1 MARTKKTTITEETDG
16 QPEAAPVET
25 STELSITERLAL
37 IIDPEADD
45 YFSRVYR
52 ETNSQRGGAVNR
64 EFLERVDGVLVDE
77 EYIAEN
83 YGGGRFFV
91 RYTYHEKG
99 VLKNTST
106 TFSIAGEYRPKSLR
120 GNITLP
126 PEKKSPLA
134 SFLEGLTA
142 EKVVAFTGALEAF
155 KKFIAPPPPPP
166 PPVDVTGLITALLEH
181 QKPQPMSE
189 AIVLEAIKGS
199 NRPAPPV
206 ASPLEL
212 VEQAEKIKALVK
224 KGVPETNET
233 DEEEEED
240 GGTVTNLIEK
250 GLKLLPMFLNMNGG
264 NFEKTGA
271 AFRDNEDLKKLIVD
285 DPNLADN
292 FIAAARAKYGD
303 EKAQALAR
311 GFGLDIQYVEPPE
324 EPHQL
329 ENQHIAQPAQG
340 V

>member
-1 MARTKKTTITEETDG
+1 MARTKITKITQELEE
-16 QPEAAPVET
+16 QPEATPVET

-52 ETNSQRGGAVNR
+52 ETNNQRGGAVNR

-120 GNITLP
+120 GSITLP

-155 KKFIAPPPPPP
+155 KKFIAPPPPP
-166 PPVDVTGLITALLEH
+166 VDVTGLIKALLEH

-189 AIVLEAIKGS
+189 AIVLKAIEGS

-212 VEQAEKIKALVK
+212 VEQAEKIKALVR
-224 KGVPETNET
+224 KGAPETNET
-233 DEEEEED
+233 DEEEEEN
-240 GGTVTNLIEK
+240 GGTMMNLIKTALE
-250 GLKLLPMFLNMNGG
+250 LLPGYLAKNNN
-264 NFEKTGA
+264 NFEATGA
-271 AFRDNEDLKKLIVD
+271 QFKDNLLIKTLLAKDPDLAGEFVD
-285 DPNLADN
+285 
-292 FIAAARAKYGD
+292 AARAEYGD
-303 EKAQALAR
+303 QKAQELAK
-311 GFGLDIQYVEPPE
+311 GFGLNVQYIDPPE
-324 EPHQL
+324 EPKQL
-329 ENQHIAQPAQG
+329 EAEQTTAQPAQG

>member
-1 MARTKKTTITEETDG
+1 MARTKITKITRETDE
-16 QPEAAPVET
+16 QPEEATVET

-52 ETNSQRGGAVNR
+52 ETNSARGGAVNR

-91 RYTYHEKG
+91 RYTYHENG

-120 GNITLP
+120 GQVTQAP
-126 PEKKSPLA
+126 AQKSPLA

-155 KKFIAPPPPPP
+155 KKFIAPPPPA
-166 PPVDVTGLITALLEH
+166 VDVTGLITALLEH

-199 NRPAPPV
+199 NRAAPPV

-212 VEQAEKIKALVK
+212 VEQAEKIKALVN
-224 KGVPETNET
+224 KGVPETTET
-233 DEEEEED
+233 DEEEEN
-240 GGTVTNLIEK
+240 GGTVMNIIKTALELLPGYLAKNNNNFEATGAQFKDNILIK
-250 GLKLLPMFLNMNGG
+250 GLLAK
-264 NFEKTGA
+264 
-271 AFRDNEDLKKLIVD
+271 
-285 DPNLADN
+285 DPNLAGEFVD
-292 FIAAARAKYGD
+292 AARAEYGD
-303 EKAQALAR
+303 QKAKELAK
-311 GFGLDIQYVEPPE
+311 GFGLDVQYIDPTE
-324 EPHQL
+324 EPQQI
-329 ENQHIAQPAQG
+329 ENQQTAQPAQG

>member
-52 ETNSQRGGAVNR
+52 ETNSARGGAVNR

-91 RYTYHEKG
+91 RYTYHENG

-120 GNITLP
+120 GQVTQAP
-126 PEKKSPLA
+126 AQKSPLV
-134 SFLEGLTA
+134 SFLDGLTVD
-142 EKVVAFTGALEAF
+142 KVAAFTGAMEAL
-155 KKFIAPPPPPP
+155 KKFVAPPPPPI
-166 PPVDVTGLITALLEH
+166 DVTGLITALLEH

-212 VEQAEKIKALVK
+212 VEQAEKIKALVR
-224 KGVPETNET
+224 KGAPETNET
-233 DEEEEED
+233 DEEEEEN
-240 GGTVTNLIEK
+240 GGTMMNLIKTALE
-250 GLKLLPMFLNMNGG
+250 LLPGYLAKNNN
-264 NFEKTGA
+264 NFEATGA
-271 AFRDNEDLKKLIVD
+271 QFKDNLLIKTLLAKDPDLAGEFVD
-285 DPNLADN
+285 
-292 FIAAARAKYGD
+292 AARAEYGD
-303 EKAQALAR
+303 QKAQELAK
-311 GFGLDIQYVEPPE
+311 GFGLNVQYVDPEPE
-324 EPHQL
+324 EPQQL
-329 ENQHIAQPAQG
+329 TQQTAAPAAAQ
-340 V
+340 

>member
-1 MARTKKTTITEETDG
+1 MARTKITKITQELEE
-16 QPEAAPVET
+16 QPEATPVET

-99 VLKNTST
+99 ILKNTST

-120 GNITLP
+120 GQVTQAP
-126 PEKKSPLA
+126 PQKSPLA

-142 EKVVAFTGALEAF
+142 DKVVAFTGALEAF
-155 KKFIAPPPPPP
+155 KKFIAPPPPP
-166 PPVDVTGLITALLEH
+166 VDVTGLIKALLEH

-189 AIVLEAIKGS
+189 AIVLKAIEGS

-212 VEQAEKIKALVK
+212 VEQAEKIKALVQ
-224 KGVPETNET
+224 KGVTETNET
-233 DEEEEED
+233 EDEEEEN
-240 GGTVTNLIEK
+240 GGTMSSLIEK

-285 DPNLADN
+285 DPQLADN
-292 FIAAARAKYGD
+292 FVAAARAKYGD

-311 GFGLDIQYVEPPE
+311 GFGLDIRYVDPEPE
-324 EPHQL
+324 EQQQL
-329 ENQHIAQPAQG
+329 TQQTAAPEAAQG
-340 V
+340 A

>member
-1 MARTKKTTITEETDG
+1 MARTKITKITQELEE
-16 QPEAAPVET
+16 QPEATPVET

-120 GNITLP
+120 GQVTQAP
-126 PEKKSPLA
+126 PQKSPLA

-142 EKVVAFTGALEAF
+142 DKVVAFTGALEAF
-155 KKFIAPPPPPP
+155 KKFIAPPP

-212 VEQAEKIKALVK
+212 VEQAEKIKALVR
-224 KGVPETNET
+224 KGAPETNET
-233 DEEEEED
+233 EDEEEES
-240 GGTVTNLIEK
+240 GGTVMNLIKTALE
-250 GLKLLPMFLNMNGG
+250 LLPGYLAKNNN
-264 NFEKTGA
+264 NFEATGA
-271 AFRDNEDLKKLIVD
+271 QFKDNLLIKTLLAKDPDLAGEFVD
-285 DPNLADN
+285 
-292 FIAAARAKYGD
+292 AARAEYGD
-303 EKAQALAR
+303 QKAQELAK
-311 GFGLDIQYVEPPE
+311 GFGLNVQYIDPPE
-324 EPHQL
+324 EPKQL
-329 ENQHIAQPAQG
+329 EAEQTTAQPAQG

>member
-37 IIDPEADD
+37 IIDSEADD

-52 ETNSQRGGAVNR
+52 ETNSARGGAVNR

-91 RYTYHEKG
+91 RYTYHENG

-106 TFSIAGEYRPKSLR
+106 PFSIAGEYRPKSLR
-120 GNITLP
+120 GQVTQAP
-126 PEKKSPLA
+126 SQKSPLA

-155 KKFIAPPPPPP
+155 KKFIAPPPPP
-166 PPVDVTGLITALLEH
+166 VDVTGLITALLEH
-181 QKPQPMSE
+181 QKPQPLSE
-189 AIVLEAIKGS
+189 AIVLEAVKGS
-199 NRPAPPV
+199 NRPATPV

-212 VEQAEKIKALVK
+212 VEQAEKIKALVQ
-224 KGVPETNET
+224 KGVPETIET
-233 DEEEEED
+233 DEEEEN
-240 GGTVTNLIEK
+240 GGTVMNLIKTALELLPGYLAKNNNNFEATGAQFKDNILIK
-250 GLKLLPMFLNMNGG
+250 GLLAK
-264 NFEKTGA
+264 
-271 AFRDNEDLKKLIVD
+271 
-285 DPNLADN
+285 DPNLAGEFVD
-292 FIAAARAKYGD
+292 AARAEYGD
-303 EKAQALAR
+303 QKAQELAK
-311 GFGLDIQYVEPPE
+311 GFGLDVQYVDPQEDP
-324 EPHQL
+324 QKF
-329 ENQHIAQPAQG
+329 ENQQTAQPAQG

>member
-1 MARTKKTTITEETDG
+1 MARTKKTTIMEETDG
-16 QPEAAPVET
+16 QTEAAPVET

-64 EFLERVDGVLVDE
+64 EFLERVESVLVDE

-91 RYTYHEKG
+91 RYTYHENG

-126 PEKKSPLA
+126 PEKKSTLA
-134 SFLEGLTA
+134 SFLDGLTT
-142 EKVVAFTGALEAF
+142 EKVVAFTGAMEAF
-155 KKFIAPPPPPP
+155 KKFIAPPP

-181 QKPQPMSE
+181 QKPQPISE
-189 AIVLEAIKGS
+189 TLLLEAVKGS

-212 VEQAEKIKALVK
+212 VEQAEKIKALVN
-224 KGVPETNET
+224 KGAPENEP
-233 DEEEEED
+233 EEEEN
-240 GGTVTNLIEK
+240 GGTVMNLIKTALEILPGYLAKNNNNFEATGAQFKDNILIK
-250 GLKLLPMFLNMNGG
+250 GLLA
-264 NFEKTGA
+264 E
-271 AFRDNEDLKKLIVD
+271 
-285 DPNLADN
+285 DPNLAGEFVD
-292 FIAAARAKYGD
+292 AARAEYGD
-303 EKAQALAR
+303 QKAKELAR
-311 GFGLDIQYVEPPE
+311 GFGLDVQYVEPQE
-324 EPHQL
+324 EHQQL
-329 ENQHIAQPAQG
+329 EAEQTTA
-340 V
+340 

>member
-1 MARTKKTTITEETDG
+1 MARTKITKITEETDG

-120 GNITLP
+120 GQVTQAP
-126 PEKKSPLA
+126 AQKSPLT

-166 PPVDVTGLITALLEH
+166 PAVDVTGLIKALLEH
-181 QKPQPMSE
+181 QKPQPLSE
-189 AIVLEAIKGS
+189 AIVLEAVKGS

-212 VEQAEKIKALVK
+212 VEQAEKIKALVQ
-224 KGVPETNET
+224 KGVPETTET
-233 DEEEEED
+233 DDDEEN
-240 GGTVTNLIEK
+240 GGTVMNLIKTALELLPGYLAKNNNNFEATGAQFKDNILIK
-250 GLKLLPMFLNMNGG
+250 GLLAK
-264 NFEKTGA
+264 
-271 AFRDNEDLKKLIVD
+271 
-285 DPNLADN
+285 DPNLAGEFVD
-292 FIAAARAKYGD
+292 AARAEYGD
-303 EKAQALAR
+303 LKAQELAR
-311 GFGLDIQYVEPPE
+311 GFGLDVQYVEPPE
-324 EPHQL
+324 EPQQL
-329 ENQHIAQPAQG
+329 ENQQTAQPAQG

>member
-16 QPEAAPVET
+16 QPDADPVET

-37 IIDPEADD
+37 IIDPETDD

-91 RYTYHEKG
+91 RYTYHENG

-155 KKFIAPPPPPP
+155 KKFIAPPPPP
-166 PPVDVTGLITALLEH
+166 VDVTGLITALLEH

-224 KGVPETNET
+224 KGAPENEP
-233 DEEEEED
+233 EEEEEEN
-240 GGTVTNLIEK
+240 GGTVMNLIKTALELLPGYLAKNNNNFEATGAQFKDNTLIK
-250 GLKLLPMFLNMNGG
+250 GLLAK
-264 NFEKTGA
+264 
-271 AFRDNEDLKKLIVD
+271 
-285 DPNLADN
+285 DPNLAGEFVD
-292 FIAAARAKYGD
+292 AARAEYGD
-303 EKAQALAR
+303 QKAQELAR
-311 GFGLDIQYVEPPE
+311 GFGLDVQYIEPQEDPQ
-324 EPHQL
+324 QL
-329 ENQHIAQPAQG
+329 ENQQTAQPAQG

>member
-1 MARTKKTTITEETDG
+1 MARTKITKITQELEE
-16 QPEAAPVET
+16 QPEATPVET

-52 ETNSQRGGAVNR
+52 ETNNQRGGAVNR

-120 GNITLP
+120 GSITLP

-155 KKFIAPPPPPP
+155 KKIIAPPPPPI
-166 PPVDVTGLITALLEH
+166 DVTGLIKALLEH

-189 AIVLEAIKGS
+189 AIVLKAIEGS

-212 VEQAEKIKALVK
+212 VEQAEKIKALVR
-224 KGVPETNET
+224 KGAPETNDTE
-233 DEEEEED
+233 DEEEEN
-240 GGTVTNLIEK
+240 GGTVMNLIKTALE
-250 GLKLLPMFLNMNGG
+250 LLPGYLAKNNN
-264 NFEKTGA
+264 NFEATGA
-271 AFRDNEDLKKLIVD
+271 QFKDNLIIKTLLAK
-285 DPNLADN
+285 DPNLAGEFVD
-292 FIAAARAKYGD
+292 AARAEYGD
-303 EKAQALAR
+303 QKAQELAK
-311 GFGLDIQYVEPPE
+311 GFGLDVQYIDPPE
-324 EPHQL
+324 EPKQL
-329 ENQHIAQPAQG
+329 ENQQTAQPAQG

>member
-16 QPEAAPVET
+16 QTEAAPVET

-64 EFLERVDGVLVDE
+64 EFLERVESVLVDE

-91 RYTYHEKG
+91 RYTYHENG

-134 SFLEGLTA
+134 SFLDWLTT
-142 EKVVAFTGALEAF
+142 EKVVAFTGAMETF
-155 KKFIAPPPPPP
+155 KKFIAPPP

-181 QKPQPMSE
+181 QKPQPISE
-189 AIVLEAIKGS
+189 TLLLEAVKGS

-212 VEQAEKIKALVK
+212 VEQAEKIKALVN
-224 KGVPETNET
+224 KGAPENEP
-233 DEEEEED
+233 EEEEN
-240 GGTVTNLIEK
+240 GGTVMNLIKTALEILPGYLAKNNNNFEATGAQFKDNILIK
-250 GLKLLPMFLNMNGG
+250 GLLAK
-264 NFEKTGA
+264 
-271 AFRDNEDLKKLIVD
+271 
-285 DPNLADN
+285 DPNLAGEFVD
-292 FIAAARAKYGD
+292 AARAEYGD
-303 EKAQALAR
+303 QKAKELAR
-311 GFGLDIQYVEPPE
+311 GFGLDVQYVEPQE
-324 EPHQL
+324 EHQQL
-329 ENQHIAQPAQG
+329 EAEQTTA
-340 V
+340 

>member
-16 QPEAAPVET
+16 QPEAATVET

-91 RYTYHEKG
+91 RYTYHENG
-99 VLKNTST
+99 ILKNTST

-120 GNITLP
+120 GQVTQAP
-126 PEKKSPLA
+126 AQKSPLA

-155 KKFIAPPPPPP
+155 KKFIAPPPPP
-166 PPVDVTGLITALLEH
+166 VDVTGLITALLEH
-181 QKPQPMSE
+181 QKPQPMSD
-189 AIVLEAIKGS
+189 AIVLEALKGTS
-199 NRPAPPV
+199 RPAPPV

-212 VEQAEKIKALVK
+212 VEQAEKIKALVQ
-224 KGVPETNET
+224 KGVPETTDT
-233 DEEEEED
+233 DEEEEN
-240 GGTVTNLIEK
+240 GGTVMNLIKTALELLPGYLAKNNNNFEATGAQFKDNILIK
-250 GLKLLPMFLNMNGG
+250 GLLAK
-264 NFEKTGA
+264 
-271 AFRDNEDLKKLIVD
+271 
-285 DPNLADN
+285 DPNLAGEFVD
-292 FIAAARAKYGD
+292 AARAEYGD
-303 EKAQALAR
+303 QKAQELAR
-311 GFGLDIQYVEPPE
+311 GFGLDVQYVEPQE
-324 EPHQL
+324 EPQKL
-329 ENQHIAQPAQG
+329 ENQQTAQPAQG

>member
-1 MARTKKTTITEETDG
+1 MARTKKTTITEVTDG

-25 STELSITERLAL
+25 SMELSITERLAL
-37 IIDPEADD
+37 IIDPESDD

-52 ETNSQRGGAVNR
+52 ETNSARGGAVNR

-91 RYTYHEKG
+91 RYTYHENG

-106 TFSIAGEYRPKSLR
+106 TFSIAGEYRPKSIR
-120 GNITLP
+120 GQVTQAP
-126 PEKKSPLA
+126 AQKSPLA

-166 PPVDVTGLITALLEH
+166 PAVDVTGLIKALLEH

-212 VEQAEKIKALVK
+212 VEQAEKIKALVN
-224 KGVPETNET
+224 KGVPETTET
-233 DEEEEED
+233 DDDEEN
-240 GGTVTNLIEK
+240 GGTVMNLIKTALELLPGYLAKNNNNFEATGAQFKDNILIK
-250 GLKLLPMFLNMNGG
+250 GLLAK
-264 NFEKTGA
+264 
-271 AFRDNEDLKKLIVD
+271 
-285 DPNLADN
+285 DPNLAGEFVD
-292 FIAAARAKYGD
+292 AARAEYGD
-303 EKAQALAR
+303 QKAQELAR
-311 GFGLDIQYVEPPE
+311 GFGIDVQYVEPQE
-324 EPHQL
+324 EPQQL
-329 ENQHIAQPAQG
+329 ENQKTAQPAQG

>member
-16 QPEAAPVET
+16 QTEAAPVET

-64 EFLERVDGVLVDE
+64 EFLERVESVLVDE

-91 RYTYHEKG
+91 RYTYHENG

-134 SFLEGLTA
+134 SFLDGLTT
-142 EKVVAFTGALEAF
+142 EKVVAFTGAMEAF
-155 KKFIAPPPPPP
+155 KKFIAPPP

-181 QKPQPMSE
+181 QKPQPISE
-189 AIVLEAIKGS
+189 TLLLEAVKGS

-212 VEQAEKIKALVK
+212 VEQAEKIKALVN
-224 KGVPETNET
+224 KGAPENEP
-233 DEEEEED
+233 EEEEN
-240 GGTVTNLIEK
+240 GGTVMNLIKTALEILPGYLAKNNNNFEATGAQFKDNILIK
-250 GLKLLPMFLNMNGG
+250 GLLAK
-264 NFEKTGA
+264 
-271 AFRDNEDLKKLIVD
+271 
-285 DPNLADN
+285 DPNLAGEFVD
-292 FIAAARAKYGD
+292 AARAEYGD
-303 EKAQALAR
+303 QKAKELAR
-311 GFGLDIQYVEPPE
+311 GFGLDVQYVEPQE
-324 EPHQL
+324 EHQQL
-329 ENQHIAQPAQG
+329 EAEQTTA
-340 V
+340 

>member
-1 MARTKKTTITEETDG
+1 MARTKKTTTTTTEETDA

-52 ETNSQRGGAVNR
+52 EMNSQRGGAVNR

-91 RYTYHEKG
+91 RYTYHENG

-120 GNITLP
+120 GQVTQAP
-126 PEKKSPLA
+126 AQKSPLA

-142 EKVVAFTGALEAF
+142 DKVVAFTGALEAF
-155 KKFIAPPPPPP
+155 KKFIAPPPPP
-166 PPVDVTGLITALLEH
+166 VDVAGLITALLEH
-181 QKPQPMSE
+181 QKPQPMSD

-224 KGVPETNET
+224 KGSPENEP
-233 DEEEEED
+233 EEEEEN
-240 GGTVTNLIEK
+240 GGTIMDLVKTALE
-250 GLKLLPMFLNMNGG
+250 LLPGYLMKNNN
-264 NFEKTGA
+264 NFEATGA
-271 AFRDNEDLKKLIVD
+271 QFRNNTFIQSMLAKHPQLAEDFVD
-285 DPNLADN
+285 
-292 FIAAARAKYGD
+292 AARAEYGD
-303 EKAQALAR
+303 EKAKELAR
-311 GFGLDIQYVEPPE
+311 GFGLNVEYVEHE
-324 EPHQL
+324 EPQQL
-329 ENQHIAQPAQG
+329 ENQQTAQPAQG

>member
-1 MARTKKTTITEETDG
+1 MARTKITKITQELDEQQEATT
-16 QPEAAPVET
+16 VET

-120 GNITLP
+120 GQVTQAP
-126 PEKKSPLA
+126 PQKSRLA
-134 SFLEGLTA
+134 SFLDGLTA
-142 EKVVAFTGALEAF
+142 DKVVAFTGALEAF
-155 KKFIAPPPPPP
+155 KKFIAPPPP
-166 PPVDVTGLITALLEH
+166 VDVTGLIKALLEH

-212 VEQAEKIKALVK
+212 VEQAEKIKALVR
-224 KGVPETNET
+224 KGAPETNET
-233 DEEEEED
+233 DDEEEEN
-240 GGTVTNLIEK
+240 GGTVMNLIKTALE
-250 GLKLLPMFLNMNGG
+250 LLPGYLAKNNN
-264 NFEKTGA
+264 NFEATGA
-271 AFRDNEDLKKLIVD
+271 QFKDNLLIKTLLAKDPDLAGEFVD
-285 DPNLADN
+285 
-292 FIAAARAKYGD
+292 AARAEYGD
-303 EKAQALAR
+303 QKAQELAR
-311 GFGLDIQYVEPPE
+311 GFGLDVQYVEPQE
-324 EPHQL
+324 EPQQL
-329 ENQHIAQPAQG
+329 ENKQTAKPAQG
-340 V
+340 A